1 MNTISDKDSLSETD
15 RLLPRPNHVDV
26 GKSGSNTF
34 AIQASDV
41 IANDYLH
48 ERAKAVQD
56 IEANMTELVILLKPS
71 NRLGKYF

>member
-1 MNTISDKDSLSETD
+1 MPSETD
-15 RLLPRPNHVDV
+15 RLLPRPIDTEAN
-26 GKSGSNTF
+26 KGSNSTF

-56 IEANMTELVILLKPS
+56 IEANMTELVLFFAWYLISREVSLNVCLQ
-71 NRLGKYF
+71 